1 MARAGT
7 VVRLAMPPQHDR
19 PDPIEPADPA
29 AARRLDPALGPAS
42 AFVPMPFHWTWARW
56 LWRRLVAARPAPI
69 TPGVQVEDR
78 DDAPVPL
85 RIHRPDEGATGG
97 ALLWLHGGGLMMGTP
112 RMDDGRC
119 AGLARDAGIVVVA
132 PAYRVAPEY
141 PFPAALDDAHAAWTW
156 LQRASADVG
165 VDPTRVAIGGASAG
179 AGIAACLAQRLRD
192 EGGVQPA
199 AQLLVYPMLDDA
211 TAARRELDAVRHLVW
226 TNRANRAG
234 WRAYLGRPPGGDD
247 VPPYA
252 AASRAQGLSGL
263 PPAWIGVGDLD
274 LFLAEDRAYADRLER
289 AGVRVVRSELP
300 GAPHGFDALRP
311 DTPPARAFAAA
322 QVAFLREQLG
332 SREGVADRP
341 DA

>member
-1 MARAGT
+1 MVHVGGG
-7 VVRLAMPPQHDR
+7 VVRTGMSASEERSRPPTDR
-19 PDPIEPADPA
+19 R
-29 AARRLDPALGPAS
+29 AARSLDPALGSAS
-42 AFVPMPFHWTWARW
+42 TFVAMPFHWTWARW
-56 LWRRLVAARPAPI
+56 LWRRLVVLRPAPP

-78 DDAPVPL
+78 RDAPVPL
-85 RIHRPDEGATGG
+85 RIHRPDDGATGG

-112 RMDDGRC
+112 SMDDARC
-119 AGLARDAGIVVVA
+119 GGLTRDVGIVVVA
-132 PAYRVAPEY
+132 PAYRVAPEH

-156 LQRASADVG
+156 LQEAAPELG
-165 VDPTRVAIGGASAG
+165 LDPTRIAIGGASAG

-234 WRAYLGRPPGGDD
+234 WRAYLGRAPGAPD

-252 AASRAQGLSGL
+252 SASRRDDLTGL

-274 LFLAEDRAYADRLER
+274 LFLAEDRAYADRLE
-289 AGVRVVRSELP
+289 AANVRVARMELP
-300 GAPHGFDALRP
+300 GVPHGFDALRP
-311 DTPPARAFAAA
+311 DAPPSRAFAEA
-322 QVAFLREQLG
+322 QAAFLREALA
-332 SREGVADRP
+332 SREDVQDRSP
-341 DA
+341 G